1 MRCLSFALNLRGVS
15 TEIEVFGDYLQYE
28 RRLAPLTTQ
37 AYLADVRQLFTYLAD
52 LHGPIALDAVGP
64 SHLRSFLLHLSGQG
78 VANVTLSRKL
88 TSLRT
93 FFAFGV
99 EHLGWS
105 NDPTALLSSP
115 KKPHHLPPAV
125 DEVHLGEWLK
135 SDAFGDDYG
144 GQRDLTVVLT
154 LYLLGLRRAELL
166 SMTLADISSGADKLR
181 ITGKRGKTRLL
192 PVPQVLRTQ
201 WDHYLS
207 LREASFGESLPEV
220 CTDPNAS
227 AFLTDKGR
235 PLYAKAV
242 YNLVRKHLESA
253 GWVEGRSPHL
263 LRHAFASHLMDGGA
277 DLRSVQEL
285 MGHASLASTQVY
297 LHASAKRLLEVYAKA
312 HPRASGDSSHKQ
324 NNS

>member
-1 MRCLSFALNLRGVS
+1 MS
-15 TEIEVFGDYLQYE
+15 TEIEVFGDYLRYE
-28 RRLAPLTTQ
+28 RRLAPLSTQ
-37 AYLADVRQLFTYLAD
+37 AYLTDVRQLSTYLED
-52 LHGPIALDAVGP
+52 FYGPIALAAIGP
-64 SHLRSFLLHLSGQG
+64 SHLRSYLLHLSGLG

-88 TSLRT
+88 TSLRS

-99 EHLGWS
+99 EHLGWP

-125 DEVHLGEWLK
+125 DEVQLGAWLK
-135 SDAFGDDYG
+135 SDAFGEDFS
-144 GQRDLTVVLT
+144 GQRDLTAVMT

-181 ITGKRGKTRLL
+181 ITGKRGKTRVL

-201 WDHYLS
+201 WDHYLG
-207 LREASFGESLPEV
+207 LRVASFGDSLPASV
-220 CTDPNAS
+220 SDQNSS
-227 AFLTDKGR
+227 AFLTDKGK

-312 HPRASGDSSHKQ
+312 HPRANGET
-324 NNS
+324 